1 MPWTGASQNVV
12 PGKVSLA
19 SPVRNAASGA
29 LPQIHWI
36 KNVASILTSPPS
48 DSDDLS
54 SLGSPCLETTA
65 SQTWLHIEAIWGTLK
80 NTDTCAPPM
89 SLLQ

>member
-1 MPWTGASQNVV
+1 MV
-12 PGKVSLA
+12 PGQVSLA

-36 KNVASILTSPPS
+36 RNAASILTSPPS

-65 SQTWLHIEAIWGTLK
+65 SQTWLHIETIWGTLK
-80 NTDTCAPPM
+80 KY
-89 SLLQ
+89 